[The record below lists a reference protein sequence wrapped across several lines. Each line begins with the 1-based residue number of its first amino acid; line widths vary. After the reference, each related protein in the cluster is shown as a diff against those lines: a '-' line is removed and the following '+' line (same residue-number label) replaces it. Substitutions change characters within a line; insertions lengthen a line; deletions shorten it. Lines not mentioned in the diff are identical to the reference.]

1 MGSVGRRRESCC
13 WGGKGGQLDGLWRRG
28 VWCVWGR
35 DVKCTVGPLSR
46 SPLINS
52 LTRSLLPFPSR
63 ARYLP
68 VWQNRP
74 GLRKGDQPLRGLGA
88 DQGGQARLRGPPQGG
103 DVSAA
108 TLQPC
113 RHTAP
118 RASLKTCP
126 LLPHASCRRAWVGW
140 SWAGWRPCG
149 GHWRCA
155 RREAPLHPTARVTPP
170 LFTVRPPLAPARW
183 FPGHLPSYY
192 ATLPARANTSNSSS

>member
-13 WGGKGGQLDGLWRRG
+13 WGWKGGQLEGLRRRG

-46 SPLINS
+46 SPLIHQLSESLS
-52 LTRSLLPFPSR
+52 LTLPLPR
-63 ARYLP
+63 ALYSG
-68 VWQNRP
+68 WQNRP
-74 GLRKGDQPLRGLGA
+74 GLRQDVRPR
-88 DQGGQARLRGPPQGG
+88 RLRGPPRGG

-155 RREAPLHPTARVTPP
+155 RREAPLHPTARVTPFLP
-170 LFTVRPPLAPARW
+170 FLRPSRRSLFGRPGAEASR
-183 FPGHLPSYY
+183 
-192 ATLPARANTSNSSS
+192 RC

>member
-1 MGSVGRRRESCC
+1 MLGLE
-13 WGGKGGQLDGLWRRG
+13 GGQLEGLRRRG

-35 DVKCTVGPLSR
+35 GLKCTVGPLSR

-63 ARYLP
+63 ARHLP
-68 VWQNRP
+68 AWQNRP
-74 GLRKGDQPLRGLGA
+74 GQSKEDRQARFEGG
-88 DQGGQARLRGPPQGG
+88 QGGQGRLRGPPRGG

-155 RREAPLHPTARVTPP
+155 RREAPLHPTARVTP
-170 LFTVRPPLAPARW
+170 LHFHR
-183 FPGHLPSYY
+183 
-192 ATLPARANTSNSSS
+192 SSSPRAARYSAVQERRRPGDA